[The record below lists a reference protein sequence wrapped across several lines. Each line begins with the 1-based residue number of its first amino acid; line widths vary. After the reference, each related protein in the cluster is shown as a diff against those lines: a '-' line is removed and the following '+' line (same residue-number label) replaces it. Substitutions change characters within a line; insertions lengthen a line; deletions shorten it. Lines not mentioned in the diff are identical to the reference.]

1 MSIRVIDDV
10 LACEY
15 GRELAS
21 YCKKHNW
28 NIDNIFAFYYDLPR
42 LFSKAEK
49 SEKKRLNNFKQIV
62 RKNFPKDVTE
72 DFVVKTLKLTP
83 YVLEYRKRSNLLVFP
98 KGKFSG
104 KVLSDI
110 LFLHNF
116 PREIEDRQ
124 YKFSELPVLLQIE
137 EESLKSKYRKIFHKD
152 VPWLWSKDE
161 VIKVFL
167 TKANKL
173 RVL

>member
-21 YCKKHNW
+21 YCKKHDW
-28 NIDNIFAFYYDLPR
+28 QIDAIFALYYDLPR

-49 SEKKRLNNFKQIV
+49 SEKKRQENRKQIA
-62 RKNFPKDVTE
+62 RKDFSKYVTE
-72 DFVVKTLKLTP
+72 EFVVQALKLTP
-83 YVLEYRKRSNLLVFP
+83 YTLEYRKRSKLLVFP

-137 EESLKSKYRKIFHKD
+137 E
-152 VPWLWSKDE
+152 
-161 VIKVFL
+161 
-167 TKANKL
+167 
-173 RVL
+173 

>member
-21 YCKKHNW
+21 YCKKHDW
-28 NIDNIFAFYYDLPR
+28 QIDAIFALYYDLPR

-49 SEKKRLNNFKQIV
+49 SEKKRQENRKQIA
-62 RKNFPKDVTE
+62 RKDFSKYVTE
-72 DFVVKTLKLTP
+72 EFVKNTLKLTP
-83 YVLEYRKRSNLLVFP
+83 YTLEYRKRSKLLVFP

-124 YKFSELPVLLQIE
+124 YKFSELPILLQIE
-137 EESLKSKYRKIFHKD
+137 EESLKSKYRKIYNKD

-161 VIKVFL
+161 VVKVFL